1 MLPLYL
7 VRRTDPFRTELD
19 IDAAIFRS
27 LTCAGAFPGLTWV
40 RSFYNAERKQ
50 SLCIYEANCEDDIKR
65 HSQLASVPYDSIFEV
80 GELTPD
86 QFWSSPADVPFEA
99 ALAS

>member
-1 MLPLYL
+1 MPLYL
-7 VRRTDPFRTELD
+7 VRRTDPFRTQVD

-40 RSFYNAERKQ
+40 RSFYNPEHKQ
-50 SLCIYEANCEDDIKR
+50 SLCIYEAECEDDIKR
-65 HSQLASVPYDSIFEV
+65 HSKLASVPYDSILEV

-86 QFWSSPADVPFEA
+86 QFWSSAAAVPLEP